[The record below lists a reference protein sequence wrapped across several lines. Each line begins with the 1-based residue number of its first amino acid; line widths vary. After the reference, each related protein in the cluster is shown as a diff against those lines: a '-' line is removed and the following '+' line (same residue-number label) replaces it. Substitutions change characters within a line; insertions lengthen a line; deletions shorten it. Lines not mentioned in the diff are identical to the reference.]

1 MTRPSTKSEKL
12 STDSC
17 NSQGENYDFV
27 GRIFLKLNQEPQFI
41 IREKLTSI
49 TFNSVAVIMG
59 KAYTSLTKAYVFTGR
74 YDQALE
80 TFNIAEK
87 LRNGRL

>member
-1 MTRPSTKSEKL
+1 
-12 STDSC
+12 
-17 NSQGENYDFV
+17 V